1 MKAMIRVFFVFVLI
15 IMVVSCATTPNPLP
29 EKYNLDNELEEVKQI
44 TTFTVSSWEEVDI
57 QSVILRANVS
67 DYYLLVLRRP
77 MDRRISGLAI
87 GISSSVSSI
96 KPGFDRIYVKDLA
109 GQQEYVIEK
118 IYKLEGRELT
128 KEIKERLRKS

>member
-1 MKAMIRVFFVFVLI
+1 MKVMIKVFSVFVLLVI
-15 IMVVSCATTPNPLP
+15 VVSCATTPTPLP
-29 EKYNLDNELEEVKQI
+29 EKYNLDHELEVVKQI

-109 GQQEYVIEK
+109 GKQEYVIEK
-118 IYKLEGRELT
+118 IYKLEGREQT